1 MWAGLVGL
9 TLAVDLCLRQ
19 LGRGPA
25 AIHPPADVGQEA
37 SEPGFHSLE
46 TLTILAWTVLLETG

>member
-19 LGRGPA
+19 LGRGLP
-25 AIHPPADVGQEA
+25 AIHQQADVGQEA
-37 SEPGFHSLE
+37 SELGSHSLE